1 MSFNQS
7 RFKPMKRW
15 IVVFSFMSMFCT
27 GALAYAKGPEVDLVD
42 NKLSISAEAITLS
55 RLLQLVDL
63 ATGMKS
69 KVPPE
74 LANRN
79 ISVKFSGLTL
89 ADGVRK
95 IFQGQPFD
103 YIMVQG
109 RGIIVTAASQT
120 ASAGELPPPSNSPP
134 AVQSFDQP
142 FVQDFPPGQ
151 IPQAQQLQQLQ
162 QQQQQ
167 QQQPMVQTPFG
178 PIPNPRAQQPQQVTP
193 QPPQN
198 SLFPQGGQAP
208 GQAPTQIPGQA
219 PTQIPGQVIGQPVPA
234 FPSPNAPQS
243 TFGTQ
248 NPFGVPN
255 QPPVNQNNPNIQNNP
270 NNQNNGLFG
279 NVPVFGSPGTQQR

>member
-1 MSFNQS
+1 
-7 RFKPMKRW
+7 MKRW
-15 IVVFSFMSMFCT
+15 FVVFSFISMLCT
-27 GALAYAKGPEVDLVD
+27 GALVYAKGPEVDLVD
-42 NKLSISAEAITLS
+42 NKLSINADGITLS

-79 ISVKFSGLTL
+79 ISVQFSGLTL

-120 ASAGELPPPSNSPP
+120 AAAGELPTPSNSPP

-162 QQQQQ
+162 PQPQQ

-198 SLFPQGGQAP
+198 SLFPQLGQ
-208 GQAPTQIPGQA
+208 TPGQA
-219 PTQIPGQVIGQPVPA
+219 PTQIPGQVIGQPVPI
-234 FPSPNAPQS
+234 FQSPNAQQG
-243 TFGTQ
+243 TFGAQ
-248 NPFGVPN
+248 SPFGVPN
-255 QPPVNQNNPNIQNNP
+255 QPAVNQNNPNIQNNP
-270 NNQNNGLFG
+270 NNQNNQNNGLFG
-279 NVPVFGSPGTQQR
+279 TVPVFGSPGTQQR

>member
-1 MSFNQS
+1 
-7 RFKPMKRW
+7 MKRW
-15 IVVFSFMSMFCT
+15 FVVFSFMSMLCM

-42 NKLSISAEAITLS
+42 NKLSINAEAITLS

-109 RGIIVTAASQT
+109 QGIIVSAASQT
-120 ASAGELPPPSNSPP
+120 AAAGELPPPSNSPP

-151 IPQAQQLQQLQ
+151 IPQGQQLQQLQ
-162 QQQQQ
+162 QPQPQQ

-178 PIPNPRAQQPQQVTP
+178 PIPNPRAQQPQQATP

-198 SLFPQGGQAP
+198 SLFPQTGQAP

-219 PTQIPGQVIGQPVPA
+219 IGQPVPV
-234 FPSPNAPQS
+234 FPSPNAPQA

-255 QPPVNQNNPNIQNNP
+255 QPPVNQQNNPNIQNNP